1 MENIDN
7 KKNKKKCSIDLFRYI
22 TYEEKKKISYN
33 YLMDIFQNPIKNII
47 LTNVS
52 SKYKNFKEDYNKMLY
67 QKLEGKS
74 EWFAAFLDMKYIN
87 VFFDY
92 YYNEEKPLKTI
103 KFKGITI
110 NLSKSTKTFED
121 LLSKNVNMKNE
132 MIDVVKNIYLSEYNK
147 SKKFITSKNDL

>member
-1 MENIDN
+1 
-7 KKNKKKCSIDLFRYI
+7 
-22 TYEEKKKISYN
+22 
-33 YLMDIFQNPIKNII
+33 MDIFQNPIKNII

-74 EWFAAFLDMKYIN
+74 EWFADFLDMKYIN

-92 YYNEEKPLKTI
+92 YYKEEKPLKMI
-103 KFKGITI
+103 NFKGITI
-110 NLSKSTKTFED
+110 NLSKNTKTIED
-121 LLSKNVNMKNE
+121 LLSKNINMKNE